1 MGSWEGMVIYI
12 SGLVCPSTITLVF
25 RSRLMGTHRHPNASV
40 AGIWP
45 ISSLNGQ
52 GFGIWGSI
60 WADFVIFEIMGGAG
74 DIYNSTSI
82 PNYFDGP
89 YIHLGVY
96 VNEVPSAWTEVWSG
110 SYRSWARFWLPGVVL
125 DRFRVFFRILS
136 RLVIHITR

>member
-1 MGSWEGMVIYI
+1 
-12 SGLVCPSTITLVF
+12 
-25 RSRLMGTHRHPNASV
+25 MGTHRHPNASV

-82 PNYFDGP
+82 PNYCDGP

-96 VNEVPSAWTEVWSG
+96 VNEVPSAWTEVWTDTWASIVNYCSQG
-110 SYRSWARFWLPGVVL
+110 RSKIFMYVQQR
-125 DRFRVFFRILS
+125 LS
-136 RLVIHITR
+136 LKETEV